1 MIGWLCGPKAIWLSV
16 YVLVCYIDGWLH
28 VVAFY
33 GWVAG
38 QLCGHEADRDVCG
51 WPRCLAVVV
60 CVASCLDKCSLWLVG
75 CLTSKVA
82 GNMSGWARIG
92 WLCS

>member
-1 MIGWLCGPKAIWLSV
+1 M
-16 YVLVCYIDGWLH
+16 
-28 VVAFY
+28 
-33 GWVAG
+33 AG

-60 CVASCLDKCSLWLVG
+60 CVASCLDKCSLWLAG

-92 WLCS
+92 WLYS